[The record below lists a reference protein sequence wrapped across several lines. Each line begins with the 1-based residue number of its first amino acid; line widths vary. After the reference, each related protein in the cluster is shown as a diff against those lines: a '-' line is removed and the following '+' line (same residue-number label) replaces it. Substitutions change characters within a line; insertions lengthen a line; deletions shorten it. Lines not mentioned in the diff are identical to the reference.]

1 MYLRR
6 LILEVFAHAR
16 WEHWVWMGMLALAVT
31 GWVLIRK
38 KVSAYGAICLGVT
51 VFMGLFLLDTA
62 VLIRVGDGVAH
73 KTGFDPAYELH
84 YFLFGGMARWTEMFA
99 NIAVFVPFGFFLSE
113 FLSMTKRFGAS
124 SAFSA
129 RRRIG
134 LVALAAFGLSLC
146 IESLQLILR
155 LGVFEITDS
164 VLNMLEGVFDAAAE
178 REGSRSTQIESIKR
192 QSLIT

>member
-16 WEHWVWMGMLALAVT
+16 WEHWVWMGILALAVT

-38 KVSAYGAICLGVT
+38 RCSAYGAICLGVT

-62 VLIRVGDGVAH
+62 VLIRIGDGVAH
-73 KTGFDPAYELH
+73 KTGFDPGYELH
-84 YFLFGGMARWTEMFA
+84 YFLFGGMVRWTEMFA

-129 RRRIG
+129 RRQMGR
-134 LVALAAFGLSLC
+134 VALAAFGMSLC

-155 LGVFEITDS
+155 LGVFEITDL
-164 VLNMLEGVFDAAAE
+164 VLNTVGGVIGAWVAG
-178 REGSRSTQIESIKR
+178 RTL
-192 QSLIT
+192 SLSKGRTRAGP

>member
-16 WEHWVWMGMLALAVT
+16 WEHWVWMGILALAVT

-38 KVSAYGAICLGVT
+38 RCSAYGAICLGVT

-62 VLIRVGDGVAH
+62 VLIRIGDGVAH
-73 KTGFDPAYELH
+73 KTGFDPGYELH
-84 YFLFGGMARWTEMFA
+84 YFLFGGMVRWTEMFA
-99 NIAVFVPFGFFLSE
+99 NIVVFVPFGFFLSE

-155 LGVFEITDS
+155 LGVFEITDL
-164 VLNMLEGVFDAAAE
+164 VLNTVGGVIGAWVSG
-178 REGSRSTQIESIKR
+178 RTL
-192 QSLIT
+192 SLSKGRPGRT